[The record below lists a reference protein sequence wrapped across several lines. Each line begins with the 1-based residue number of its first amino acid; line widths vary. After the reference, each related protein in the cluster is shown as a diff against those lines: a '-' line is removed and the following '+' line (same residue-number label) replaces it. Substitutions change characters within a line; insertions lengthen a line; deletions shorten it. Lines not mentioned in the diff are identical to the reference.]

1 MKDFIALGFIVALIG
16 GTSAAIANAH
26 GHAVVMSGVGQ
37 SGALNVD
44 TVNIG
49 REAGGNA
56 DQSLY
61 VALNDSGFGYDE

>member
-16 GTSAAIANAH
+16 GTSAAIASAH
-26 GHAVVMSGVGQ
+26 GPAVAMSGAGQ
-37 SGALNVD
+37 SGASNVD

-49 REAGGNA
+49 REAGSNA

-61 VALNDSGFGYDE
+61 VALNDPGFACDY